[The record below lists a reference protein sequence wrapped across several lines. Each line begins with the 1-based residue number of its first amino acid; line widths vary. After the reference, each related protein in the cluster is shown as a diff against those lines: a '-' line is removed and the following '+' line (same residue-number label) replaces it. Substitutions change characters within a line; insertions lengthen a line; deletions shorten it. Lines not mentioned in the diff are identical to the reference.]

1 MTAERVRALLME
13 CPPPLKSIEDDASG
27 EHALL
32 WRAFRKGMDW
42 FSRRSRV
49 PVCEVQGWLY
59 LKALDRA
66 HYVADK
72 WNVAGEA
79 GVVNCL
85 SELLFRD
92 YPDYKHR
99 RYEAPW
105 AFDANIDDLGREAA

>member
-99 RYEAPW
+99 RYEVPW